1 MQRSIIERNFFER
14 KTMMIKTRIAS
25 IIAVLVGNLLAS
37 FSAHA
42 GDAPKHLRP
51 PAVPLIAHDPY
62 FSVWSFGDT
71 LAGDLP
77 RHWTGRIHALTGMVR
92 IDGSPYRLM
101 GTKPESVPAMKQIS
115 LRVLPTRT
123 IYEFEAAGV
132 RLTLTFTTPT
142 LPDDLDILSRPVT
155 YLTWDA
161 RSIDGKTH
169 EASVYYDNSA
179 ELVVDQPDQEVVW
192 SRPEIKGL
200 TVMKLGTKAQAVL
213 KKSGD
218 DRRID
223 WGYEYLAVPEP
234 SCAGST
240 IAADVVARAAFVQS
254 GKLPKKDDDRMPR
267 AANQDW
273 PVVACSLDLGKIG
286 AETVSRHI
294 LIAYDDEYSIE
305 FLGTKLRPYWRRNGM
320 EAAELLQTA
329 EKQYAELCKRC
340 KEFDDSLMADLTKA
354 GGAEY
359 ADLCALAYR
368 QAFAGHKLVMS
379 PKGQPMIFSKEN
391 FSNGCIATVDVIYP
405 AAPIFMLLSNE
416 LLKASVTPEFEY
428 AATPRWKFPFAPH
441 DIGTYP
447 LANGQAYG
455 GGEKTEEDQM
465 PVEESG
471 NMLIIALAISQ
482 LDGDTKYVEQYWPQI
497 SQWAKFLKEN
507 GLDPENQLC
516 TDDFAGHLAHNANL
530 SMKAIVALASYA
542 ELCKMSG
549 RNDEAAEYRKLAEG
563 FAVDWV
569 KMAGE
574 GDHFQLAFGEKNSWS
589 QKYNLVWD
597 KLLNLKLFPS
607 EIAKKEIAFYKTK
620 LNEFGLP
627 LDSRKGYTKLDWQVW
642 TATMADNR
650 ADFDALMKPVYHFVD
665 RTPERI
671 PLVDWY
677 ETEDATHHYFRART
691 VVGGLFIKALE
702 DRELVKKWNKK

>member
-1 MQRSIIERNFFER
+1 V
-14 KTMMIKTRIAS
+14 
-25 IIAVLVGNLLAS
+25 VLGCLFVAMA
-37 FSAHA
+37 AHA
-42 GDAPKHLRP
+42 ADAPKHLRP

-62 FSVWSFGDT
+62 FSVWSFSDT

-92 IDGSPYRLM
+92 IDGATYRLM
-101 GTKPESVPAMKQIS
+101 GTKPENVSAMKQTS

-123 IYEFEAAGV
+123 IYEFEQAGV
-132 RLTLTFTTPT
+132 HLTLTFTTPT
-142 LPDDLDILSRPVT
+142 LPDDLDLLSRPVT
-155 YLTWDA
+155 YLTWDV
-161 RSIDGKTH
+161 RSTDGKTH

-179 ELVVDQPDQEVVW
+179 ELVVDQPNQEVVW

-200 TVMKLGTKAQAVL
+200 TVMKLGTKAQPVL

-223 WGYEYLAVPEP
+223 WGYEYVAVPAQ
-234 SCAGST
+234 SGVGST
-240 IAADVVARAAFVQS
+240 IAADVVARGAFAKS
-254 GKLPKKDDDRMPR
+254 GELPKKDDEKMPR

-273 PVVACSLDLGKIG
+273 PVVACALDLGKVG

-305 FLGTKLRPYWRRNGM
+305 FLGKKLRPFWRRNGM
-320 EAAELLQTA
+320 EAPEMLQTA
-329 EKQYAELCKRC
+329 EKQYAEICKRC
-340 KEFDDSLMADLTKA
+340 KDFDDSLMADLTKA
-354 GGAEY
+354 GGPEY
-359 ADLCALAYR
+359 ADLCALGYR

-379 PKGQPMIFSKEN
+379 TDGQPMIFSKEN

-447 LANGQAYG
+447 LANGQVYG
-455 GGEKTEEDQM
+455 GGEQTEENQM

-471 NMLIIALAISQ
+471 NMLILALAISQ
-482 LDGDTKYVEQYWPQI
+482 NDGNTKYVEKYWPQI
-497 SQWAKFLKEN
+497 SRWAQYLKEQ
-507 GLDPENQLC
+507 GLDPSNQLC

-530 SMKAIVALASYA
+530 SIKAIVALASYA
-542 ELCKMSG
+542 ELCKMAG
-549 RNDEAAEYRKLAEG
+549 KNDEAAEYRKLAEK

-569 KMAGE
+569 KMADD
-574 GDHFQLAFGEKNSWS
+574 GDHFRLAFDKKGSWS

-597 KLLNLKLFPS
+597 KLLDLKLFPS

-620 LNEFGLP
+620 LNKFGLP

-650 ADFDALMKPVYHFVD
+650 ADFDTLMKPVYVFVNE
-665 RTPERI
+665 TPDRI
-671 PLVDWY
+671 PLTDWY
-677 ETEDATHHYFRART
+677 ETENAKQSGFQART
-691 VVGGLFIKALE
+691 VVGGLFIKMLE
-702 DRELVKKWNKK
+702 DPSLVKKWNKK